1 MIDQEARDL
10 AVAAARIADDGH
22 GFDILVL
29 HVGDVLSLTEYFV
42 IVGASNKRLVDALTD
57 QIEAKVRDQTGRS
70 PIRVEGAREHQWVL
84 IDYGDVIV
92 HVFLAEVRDFYE
104 IERLYSD
111 VAKVDWADVSS
122 PATAD

>member
-1 MIDQEARDL
+1 MIDQEACDL
-10 AVAAARIADDGH
+10 AVAAARIADEFH
-22 GFDILVL
+22 GSDILVL

-57 QIEAKVRDQTGRS
+57 QIEAELRDQTGRS

-92 HVFLAEVRDFYE
+92 HVFLAEVREFYE
-104 IERLYSD
+104 IERLYND
-111 VAKVDWADVSS
+111 VTKVEWADASS
-122 PATAD
+122 SATAD

>member
-10 AVAAARIADDGH
+10 AVASARIADEFH
-22 GFDILVL
+22 GSDILVL

-42 IVGASNKRLVDALTD
+42 IVAASNKRLVDAMTD
-57 QIEAKVRDQTGRS
+57 QIESAVRDQTGRS

-92 HVFLAEVRDFYE
+92 HVFLTEVRDFYE

-111 VAKVDWADVSS
+111 VPKVDWADAST